1 MRAVRSDGHGGVA
14 VVDAELRAPAYA
26 TDPVKV
32 RVASASICGSD
43 LKMLSWPLPVTLGH
57 EFAGWLDDGTLVA
70 VQPNAPCGA
79 CVQCRAG
86 REHLCPESPGRVL
99 GVSNDGGL
107 ADDVIVDRADIVTL
121 PSGVSPDIGALVEPT
136 AVALHAAHI
145 AGLHDDAPPDRV
157 LVIGAGSIGLTL
169 VTLARAHGARV
180 DLVARH
186 PAECTAGEALGAGFA
201 LADGYD
207 VVFDCAGS
215 QSSLD
220 EAIQRVAPGGTI
232 VVPGTWFDPVQV
244 GTALLMKEAHLVPSY
259 TYAHHHG
266 VREFEEAA
274 ELLAAHPEL
283 PATIVTHR
291 FPLDDAPSVFRTAA
305 DRSAGAIKVVIEP

>member
-1 MRAVRSDGHGGVA
+1 VRSVRSDGDGGVV
-14 VVDAELRAPAYA
+14 VVDAELRAPGYA
-26 TDPVKV
+26 TDPVTV

-43 LKMLSWPLPVTLGH
+43 LKMLAWPLPVTLGH
-57 EFAGWLDDGTLVA
+57 EFAGWLDDGALVA

-79 CVQCRAG
+79 CAQCRAG

-107 ADDVIVDRADIVTL
+107 ADQVIVDRGDVVALADGIAADV
-121 PSGVSPDIGALVEPT
+121 GALVEPA
-136 AVALHAAHI
+136 AVALHAAHV
-145 AGLHDDAPPDRV
+145 AGLHDDSPPERV

-169 VTLARAHGARV
+169 VTVARAHGARV

-186 PAECTAGEALGAGFA
+186 PAQHEAGEQLGAGFA
-201 LADGYD
+201 LAETYD
-207 VVFDCAGS
+207 VVLDCAGS

-220 EAIQRVAPGGTI
+220 EAIGRVAPGGTV

-244 GTALLMKEAHLVPSY
+244 GTTLLMKEVRVVPSY
-259 TYAHHHG
+259 TYGHHHG

-274 ELLAAHPEL
+274 DLLTAHPEL
-283 PATIVTHR
+283 PAAIVTHR
-291 FPLDDAPSVFRTAA
+291 FPLDDAPAAFRTAG

>member
-1 MRAVRSDGHGGVA
+1 MRAVRSDGDGGVTL
-14 VVDAELRAPAYA
+14 VDAELRAPAYA
-26 TDPVKV
+26 TEPVKV

-70 VQPNAPCGA
+70 VQPNAPCGE
-79 CVQCRAG
+79 CVPCRTG

-107 ADDVIVDRADIVTL
+107 ADDVIVDRADVIPL
-121 PSGVSPDIGALVEPT
+121 PSGIAPDVGALVEPT
-136 AVALHAAHI
+136 AVALHAAHL
-145 AGLHDDAPPDRV
+145 AGLHDDPPLERV

-169 VTLARAHGARV
+169 VTVARAHGARV

-186 PAECTAGEALGAGFA
+186 PAQRSAGEALGAGFA

-207 VVFDCAGS
+207 VVLDCAGS

-220 EAIQRVAPGGTI
+220 EAIGRVAPGGTV

-244 GTALLMKEAHLVPSY
+244 GTTMLMKEVRVVPSY
-259 TYAHHHG
+259 TYGHHHG

-283 PATIVTHR
+283 PAAIVTHR
-291 FPLDDAPSVFRTAA
+291 FRLDDAPAAFRTAA

>member
-1 MRAVRSDGHGGVA
+1 MRAVRSDGDGGVTI
-14 VVDAELRAPAYA
+14 VDAELRAPAYA
-26 TDPVKV
+26 TEPVKV

-43 LKMLSWPLPVTLGH
+43 LEMLSWPLPVTLGH

-70 VQPNAPCGA
+70 VQPNAPCGTCA
-79 CVQCRAG
+79 QCRAG

-99 GVSNDGGL
+99 GISNDGGL
-107 ADDVIVDRADIVTL
+107 ADDVIVDRADVVAL
-121 PSGVSPDIGALVEPT
+121 PSGLSPDVGALVEPT
-136 AVALHAAHI
+136 AVALHAAHL
-145 AGLHDDAPPDRV
+145 AGLHDEAAPDRV

-169 VTLARAHGARV
+169 VTVARAHGARV

-186 PAECTAGEALGAGFA
+186 PAQCVAGETLGAGFA
-201 LADGYD
+201 LTDGYD
-207 VVFDCAGS
+207 VVLDCAGT

-220 EAIQRVAPGGTI
+220 AAVDHVAPGGTV
-232 VVPGTWFDPVQV
+232 VVPGTWFAPVHV
-244 GTALLMKEAHLVPSY
+244 GTALLMKEVHVVPSY

-274 ELLAAHPEL
+274 DLLAAHPEL
-283 PATIVTHR
+283 PAAIVTHR
-291 FPLDDAPSVFRTAA
+291 FALDDAPAAFRTAA